1 MNVNQHINYCY
12 TTRNKEE
19 LERVK
24 SVLETNKK
32 EYDQFFEEY
41 LELFDDQMNANMD
54 QTAPV
59 WKAYKEK
66 YDAYTRINESLKMAN
81 YYLGM
86 I

>member
-1 MNVNQHINYCY
+1 MNVNQHLNYCF
-12 TTRNKEE
+12 TTRNKDE
-19 LERVK
+19 LERVITA
-24 SVLETNKK
+24 LEKDKK
-32 EYDQFFEEY
+32 EYDKFFEEY

-54 QTAPV
+54 QSTPV

-66 YDAYTRINESLKMAN
+66 YDAYTKVNENLKMAN